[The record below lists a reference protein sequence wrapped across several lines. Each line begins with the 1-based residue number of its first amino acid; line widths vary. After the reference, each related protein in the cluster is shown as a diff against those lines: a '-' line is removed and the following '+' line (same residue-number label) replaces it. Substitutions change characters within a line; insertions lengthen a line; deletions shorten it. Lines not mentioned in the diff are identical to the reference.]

1 MKNRMISLFVAL
13 MLVVTLFPPLPA
25 AAQED
30 TMPIVLRD
38 TIYGSLTGAFLGGLL
53 LLTTSN
59 KSDHWDY
66 VAYGGFIGALA
77 GITYGVYDTSR
88 SLVEIEKD
96 RITVGLPTLQGDAGT
111 SGNVAKPTSLHADLV
126 RWRF

>member
-1 MKNRMISLFVAL
+1 MKKRMIALFIALTIAVAL
-13 MLVVTLFPPLPA
+13 VVPPQA
-25 AAQED
+25 SGEED

-53 LLTTSN
+53 LLTSSN

-66 VAYGGFIGALA
+66 VAYGGFVGALA

-96 RITVGLPTLQGDAGT
+96 RITVGLPTLQGDVGTAGSAEKT
-111 SGNVAKPTSLHADLV
+111 KSPHADLV

>member
-1 MKNRMISLFVAL
+1 MKNRIITLFVTL
-13 MLVVTLFPPLPA
+13 MLVVTLIPPLPA
-25 AAQED
+25 SAQED

-38 TIYGSLTGAFLGGLL
+38 TVYGSLTGAFLGGLL

-66 VAYGGFIGALA
+66 IAYGGFVGALA

-96 RITVGLPTLQGDAGT
+96 RITVGLPTLQGGTGTAGRVET
-111 SGNVAKPTSLHADLV
+111 HKSLRADLV

>member
-1 MKNRMISLFVAL
+1 MKNRIITLFVTL
-13 MLVVTLFPPLPA
+13 MLVATLFPPLPVS
-25 AAQED
+25 AQED

-53 LLTTSN
+53 MLTTSN
-59 KSDHWDY
+59 KSNHWDN
-66 VAYGGFIGALA
+66 VAYGGFIGAVA
-77 GITYGVYDTSR
+77 GIAYGVYDTSQ

-96 RITVGLPTLQGDAGT
+96 RITVGLPSLQGDAGT
-111 SGNVAKPTSLHADLV
+111 PGNSEKPTSLHADLV